1 MKAELWDDIERALD
15 ARRSPFADRALA
27 ARLAREPEA
36 GAAARRLM
44 ERLGALER
52 AAKNPHRRLV
62 PVLVATAAALL
73 VALFCLHSWNSADAP
88 RALDIRLSVHRE
100 TYVPRLARVTLETS
114 HVLAWTLEGSER

>member
-52 AAKNPHRRLV
+52 GAEVPRWRLA
-62 PVLVATAAALL
+62 PAIVAVAALV
-73 VALFCLHSWNSADAP
+73 VALLCLRSGGDTDAP
-88 RALDIRLSVHRE
+88 RALDVRLSVHRE
-100 TYVPRLARVTLETS
+100 TYAPRLARIEHEARRVVGWS
-114 HVLAWTLEGSER
+114 MEGMHP